1 MHTLAGWRKS
11 SSETWRMRKNKCQTN
26 LMILN
31 LSLGITSL
39 LLKLTKLLG
48 NHLQEKQKNPSLQL
62 FRKVNKIRKR
72 HGTSVFNFWY
82 QQSFLRMLYSLGSGK
97 SMGNIMTNPWA
108 IWMCTRPSGERSCT
122 LTTLQALISFGKEY
136 DENLFESKKKLI
148 SSQTTDSSTIDL
160 QYCTRTKNL
169 EKYVVK

>member
-1 MHTLAGWRKS
+1 MSDESDDSESEPWYYKPVAQTNEASGKPLARETKESISSAFQKS
-11 SSETWRMRKNKCQTN
+11 QQDSEATWNKCLQ
-26 LMILN
+26 
-31 LSLGITSL
+31 L
-39 LLKLTKLLG
+39 LIPAKLLT
-48 NHLQEKQKNPSLQL
+48 NA
-62 FRKVNKIRKR
+62 
-72 HGTSVFNFWY
+72 VF
-82 QQSFLRMLYSLGSGK
+82 LGSGK